1 MVDGVGGSFAASLRV
16 LDDSVG
22 TGDIHQ
28 VLMTLGMER
37 ASITEGAV
45 KTKIATI
52 RENNAKVQALNQLVG
67 TVEAAPR
74 RGPDTADLKAVG
86 DQMAGWGSAGGRS
99 WMDPSFKDT
108 LDKYGVE
115 HKASNMTKESMS
127 VDGKGGGG
135 WNVSYPTTEYHQLG
149 QQVQQKA
156 ADIAAG
162 KDPKFPPDHI
172 DLTTNIPNSDPP
184 ITYQQAL
191 EKAGIEWGGGT
202 LIHQDKLKE
211 LRSTMDIQVKS
222 MTSNDQLDM
231 IELQSLVGKQ
241 ANAVE
246 VVSTMVKK
254 KADQD
259 DSVVRKW

>member
-1 MVDGVGGSFAASLRV
+1 MVDGIGGSFATALKV

-28 VLMTLGMER
+28 VLITLGIER
-37 ASITEGAV
+37 AAITEGAV

-52 RENNAKVQALNQLVG
+52 RENNARVQALNGMMG
-67 TVEAAPR
+67 TVESAPR
-74 RGPDTADLKAVG
+74 RGPDTSDLKAVG
-86 DQMAGWGSAGGRS
+86 QQMEGWGSAGGRS
-99 WMDPSFKDT
+99 WMSPDFKDT

-115 HKASNMTKESMS
+115 HKASNMSKASMS
-127 VDGKGGGG
+127 TASGG
-135 WNVSYPTTEYHQLG
+135 WTVSYPTSEYPQLG
-149 QQVQQKA
+149 KDVQQKA

-172 DLTTNIPNSDPP
+172 DLTQTVPGSDPP
-184 ITYQQAL
+184 TTYQQAL
-191 EKAGIEWGGGT
+191 EKAGIDWGVGT
-202 LIHQDKLKE
+202 LIHQDKLKD
-211 LRSTMDIQVKS
+211 LREAMNIQVKS

-259 DSVVRKW
+259 DSNLRKW

>member
-1 MVDGVGGSFAASLRV
+1 MVDGIGGNFAATLRI
-16 LDDSVG
+16 LDDNVG

-28 VLMTLGMER
+28 VLMTLGIER
-37 ASITEGAV
+37 AAITEEAV

-52 RENNAKVQALNQLVG
+52 RENNARVRALNDMMG
-67 TVEAAPR
+67 TVESAPR
-74 RGPDTADLKAVG
+74 RGPDTSDLKAVG
-86 DQMAGWGSAGGRS
+86 EQMAGWGSAGGRS
-99 WMDPSFKDT
+99 WMSPNFKDT
-108 LDKYGVE
+108 LDKYGIQ
-115 HKASNMTKESMS
+115 HKASNMSKESMS
-127 VDGKGGGG
+127 TSNGG
-135 WNVSYPTTEYHQLG
+135 WTVSYPTSEYHQLG
-149 QQVQQKA
+149 QDVQQKA

-172 DLTTNIPNSDPP
+172 DLTQTIPNSDPP
-184 ITYQQAL
+184 TTYQQAL

-202 LIHQDKLKE
+202 LIHQDKLKD
-211 LRSTMDIQVKS
+211 LRAAMDIQVKS

-241 ANAVE
+241 TNAVE
-246 VVSTMVKK
+246 VCSTMAKK

>member
-1 MVDGVGGSFAASLRV
+1 MVDGIGGSFATALKV

-28 VLMTLGMER
+28 VLITLGIER
-37 ASITEGAV
+37 AAITEGAV

-52 RENNAKVQALNQLVG
+52 RENNARVQALNGMMG
-67 TVEAAPR
+67 TVESAPR
-74 RGPDTADLKAVG
+74 RGPDTSDLKAVG
-86 DQMAGWGSAGGRS
+86 QQMEGWGSAGGRS
-99 WMDPSFKDT
+99 WMSPDFKDT

-115 HKASNMTKESMS
+115 HKASNMSKASMS
-127 VDGKGGGG
+127 TASGG
-135 WNVSYPTTEYHQLG
+135 WTVSYPTSEYHQLG
-149 QQVQQKA
+149 KDVQQKA

-172 DLTTNIPNSDPP
+172 DLTQTVPGSDPP
-184 ITYQQAL
+184 TTYQQAL
-191 EKAGIEWGGGT
+191 EKAGIDWGVGT
-202 LIHQDKLKE
+202 LIHQDKLKD
-211 LRSTMDIQVKS
+211 LREAMNIQVKS

-259 DSVVRKW
+259 DSNLRKW

>member
-1 MVDGVGGSFAASLRV
+1 MVDGIGGSFATTARI

-28 VLMTLGMER
+28 VLMTLGIER
-37 ASITEGAV
+37 ASITEQAV

-52 RENNAKVQALNQLVG
+52 RENNAKVQALNSMMS
-67 TVEAAPR
+67 TVENAPR

-86 DQMAGWGSAGGRS
+86 EQMAGWGSAGGRS
-99 WMDPSFKDT
+99 WMSPDFKDT

-127 VDGKGGGG
+127 TSSGG
-135 WNVSYPTTEYHQLG
+135 WTVSYPTSEYHQLG
-149 QQVQQKA
+149 KDVQQKA

-172 DLTTNIPNSDPP
+172 DLAQTVPNSNPP
-184 ITYQQAL
+184 VTYQQAL

-202 LIHQDKLKE
+202 LIHQDKLKD
-211 LRSTMDIQVKS
+211 LRGSMDLQVKS

-241 ANAVE
+241 TNAVE

>member
-1 MVDGVGGSFAASLRV
+1 MVDGIGGSFGTAMKV
-16 LDDSVG
+16 LNDSVG

-52 RENNAKVQALNQLVG
+52 RENNARVQALNSVVG
-67 TVEAAPR
+67 TVENAPR
-74 RGPDTADLKAVG
+74 RGPDTSDLKAVG
-86 DQMAGWGSAGGRS
+86 QQMEGWGSAGGRS
-99 WMDPSFKDT
+99 WMSPNFKET
-108 LDKYGVE
+108 LDKYGVQ
-115 HKASNMTKESMS
+115 HKASNMSKESMS
-127 VDGKGGGG
+127 TPSGG
-135 WNVSYPTTEYHQLG
+135 WTVSYPTSEYHQLG
-149 QQVQQKA
+149 KDVQQKA

-172 DLTTNIPNSDPP
+172 DLTQPIPNSNPP
-184 ITYQQAL
+184 VTYQQAL

-202 LIHQDKLKE
+202 LIQQDKLTD
-211 LRSTMDIQVKS
+211 LRSAMDMQVKS